1 MADGKGT
8 SGCNQRGR
16 EIWPNRKGLSS
27 FYALRRVATGRSA
40 VILSTI
46 SRPERRFHQANWNA
60 MLVVE
65 SFALAATAR
74 AQLRRQAIESR
85 SNDPHPC

>member
-16 EIWPNRKGLSS
+16 EIWRNRKGLSS

-46 SRPERRFHQANWNA
+46 GRPERRFHQANWNA

-65 SFALAATAR
+65 SFARPRHAASVGPR
-74 AQLRRQAIESR
+74 AMK
-85 SNDPHPC
+85 NVYVN